1 MANADKPTRFA
12 TDLLSS
18 AAVEGARQN
27 RSAKQQLDYW
37 TRVGRAVSMGQSAAQ
52 RRVEAALADT
62 TLLGGLGAEERL
74 VANAEI
80 DAAIQQRAQ
89 LTSFGDLLAAE
100 GVAIVA
106 VGDDGRLVRYEPDGT
121 STVVE

>member
-1 MANADKPTRFA
+1 MASADKPTRFA

-37 TRVGRAVSMGQSAAQ
+37 TRVGRAVSMGESAAQ

-62 TLLGGLGAEERL
+62 TLLGGLGVEERL
-74 VANAEI
+74 VAHAEI

-89 LTSFGDLLAAE
+89 QTSFGDLLAAE
-100 GVAIVA
+100 GVTIVA
-106 VGDDGRLVRYEPDGT
+106 VSDDGHLMRYEPDGT